1 MHSVLLYASET
12 WAATQED
19 VSCLNCNVMMMM
31 RWICSTNL
39 TDKIPSDELRS
50 GLGLCNIE
58 NKSSTYESRHMAK
71 KDGKDSRNW

>member
-1 MHSVLLYASET
+1 MHCVLLYASET

-19 VSCLNCNVMMMM
+19 VYHLNCNVMMMM

-58 NKSSTYESRHMAK
+58 NVSSMYESRHMAK
-71 KDGKDSRNW
+71 KDRKDSRNW